1 MPAMSSKY
9 LLVGLGNPG
18 LKYRKTRHNVGWIVI
33 DRLAKQMGSRFKKG
47 RGPYEITEISIDN
60 NSVILIKPLTFMNN
74 SGQAVA
80 EVVNYYNIELSRLL
94 VILDEIELSLGRL
107 RLRAQG
113 SSGGHNGLG
122 SIIQHLNT
130 KMFARLRIGIGT
142 EFAKKDMTKFVLS
155 NFTRNEQKELDII
168 IDQAVDAVRSFIADG
183 VDKAM
188 NTINSL

>member
-1 MPAMSSKY
+1 MSSKY
-9 LLVGLGNPG
+9 MLVGLGNPG
-18 LKYRKTRHNVGWIVI
+18 LKYRKTRHNVGWLVI
-33 DRLAKQMGSRFKKG
+33 DRLAKQIGARFKKG
-47 RGPYEITEISIDN
+47 RGPYEIAEISIDN

-113 SSGGHNGLG
+113 SSGGHNGLS

-142 EFAKKDMTKFVLS
+142 EYAKKDMTKFVLS
-155 NFTRNEQKELDII
+155 NFSRNEQKELDII
-168 IDQAVDAVRSFIADG
+168 INQAVDAARSFIADG
-183 VDKAM
+183 IDKAM
-188 NTINSL
+188 NTFNSL